1 MFERRTLIAQLSQE
15 LIEALTDNGKRD
27 LRQLRIDDLE
37 TEAYALADEI
47 TRRTIR
53 GVVEDQADACQEDW
67 IHCPQCRRELV
78 DKPPEEQSLLAER
91 GEITW
96 LQPVK
101 RCESCRCDFFPSGE
115 SDGH

>member
-1 MFERRTLIAQLSQE
+1 MFQRRKLTAQISQE
-15 LIEALTDNGKRD
+15 LIEELTDHGKRD

-37 TEAYALADEI
+37 TEVYALADEI
-47 TRRTIR
+47 TRRTIC
-53 GVVEDQADACQEDW
+53 GVAEDQADACQEDW
-67 IHCPQCRRELV
+67 ICCPQCGRELV
-78 DKPPEEQSLLAER
+78 DKPPEEHSLLAQR

-96 LQPVK
+96 RQPVK